1 MNVLNSVPLP
11 IAKRAVQPSDWYA
24 AAQWRPFQP
33 GVYEVNAIA
42 VTADSCARRFA
53 YFDGVDFKPAASTP
67 ETANEYRFCADY
79 GQIHPITRFRGLA
92 EEV

>member
-1 MNVLNSVPLP
+1 MNVLNSVPLHTVKLAITP
-11 IAKRAVQPSDWYA
+11 GKWFVSADF
-24 AAQWRPFQP
+24 RPFQP

-79 GQIHPITRFRGLA
+79 GQIHPITRFRGLS